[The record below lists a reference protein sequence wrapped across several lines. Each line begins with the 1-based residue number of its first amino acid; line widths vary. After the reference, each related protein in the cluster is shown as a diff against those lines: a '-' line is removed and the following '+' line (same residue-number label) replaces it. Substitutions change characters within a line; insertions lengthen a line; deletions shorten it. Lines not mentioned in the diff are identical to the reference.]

1 MINIPMN
8 TRPPVSLS
16 DMANAQSSGNP
27 APTPGAGTAPMG
39 ASMNQTPYG
48 TQQQNQ
54 NSFGTPN
61 QNPASFA
68 TPNQTQTSSGSPNP
82 APGSFATPNQ
92 NTNSYQ
98 TQTQNP
104 YGSPSTPQTPVGSQ
118 PTQPS
123 ASYNSQ
129 ANFNTQSPTNSMPH
143 PAATGVI
150 LKKGQKTSLA
160 KFGGALENIDVGL
173 GWDVANQGIYDLDAE
188 CFILGDN
195 EKVIGDDWFVYYN
208 QPASPDGSVRHS
220 GDNRNGAGSGD
231 DEVIHIRLSQ
241 VAPQV
246 KKLVFVVTIN
256 EAKERNLNFSGVQN
270 AYIRLVDQAA
280 NRELCRFNLTE
291 YYSNVTSM
299 VVAELYRHNGEWKMN
314 PVGDGVQADLFDLCM
329 RYGVNVAG

>member
-16 DMANAQSSGNP
+16 DMASTSPSGNP
-27 APTPGAGTAPMG
+27 APTSGAGNAPMG
-39 ASMNQTPYG
+39 SSMNQNPYG
-48 TQQQNQ
+48 TQSQNQ
-54 NSFGTPN
+54 NSFATSNQTQGSFAPPN
-61 QNPASFA
+61 QNQNSFA
-68 TPNQTQTSSGSPNP
+68 TSNQTQASFTNPGPSQNSFGAQTTMPSSGSQPN
-82 APGSFATPNQ
+82 T
-92 NTNSYQ
+92 SYTSQ
-98 TQTQNP
+98 T
-104 YGSPSTPQTPVGSQ
+104 
-118 PTQPS
+118 
-123 ASYNSQ
+123 
-129 ANFNTQSPTNSMPH
+129 NFNTQPPTNSIPR

-173 GWDVANQGIYDLDAE
+173 GWDVANQGVYDLDAE
-188 CFILGDN
+188 CFILGEN

-231 DEVIHIRLSQ
+231 DEIIHIRLSQ

-256 EAKERNLNFSGVQN
+256 EAKERHLNFSGVQN
-270 AYIRLVDQAA
+270 AYIRLVDQNT